1 MTATVQLTNSTFIP
15 ALIKML
21 EEGHTATIPLKGNS
35 MRPFLQNGRDKAE
48 LVLADGEFEVGDVV
62 LAEISEGHFVLHRI
76 VAIDNEDITLLGDGN
91 LTNEYCLK
99 SDVKAK
105 AVKFFRKGSDK
116 PEYLT
121 DKKWK
126 TYSLLWMKLYPIRRY
141 LLFIFKFIGY

>member
-1 MTATVQLTNSTFIP
+1 MSATVQLTNSTFIP

-21 EEGHTATIPLKGNS
+21 EEGHTVTIPLHGNS

-48 LVLADGEFEVGDVV
+48 LVLANGQFEVGDVV
-62 LAEISEGHFVLHRI
+62 LAEITAGYFVLHRI
-76 VAIDNEDITLLGDGN
+76 IAIDNDDITLLGDGN
-91 LTNEYCLK
+91 LKNEYCRK

-105 AVKFFRKGSDK
+105 AVKFFRKGCDK

-126 TYSLLWMKLYPIRRY
+126 MYSSLWMKLYPIRRY

>member
-1 MTATVQLTNSTFIP
+1 MSATKLWRNSTYIP
-15 ALIKML
+15 ALIKVL
-21 EEGHTATIPLKGNS
+21 EEGHTITIPLHGNS

-48 LVLADGEFEVGDVV
+48 LVLANGRFEVGDVV
-62 LAEISEGHFVLHRI
+62 LAEVTAGYFVLHRI
-76 VAIDNEDITLLGDGN
+76 IAIDNDDITLLGDGN
-91 LTNEYCLK
+91 LKNEYCQK

-121 DKKWK
+121 GKKWK
-126 TYSLLWMKLYPIRRY
+126 MYSSLWMKLYPIRRY